1 MVEGTIMLKKIRKF
15 TNMTILC
22 VTGNSKLMNDV
33 KSKLSN
39 SKEIIFFNN
48 SDEKLTDIT
57 FDIVVIDYNYYGF
70 LDIMSEIKKSKP
82 LLPKIVI
89 LEDKNEKDILNC
101 INSGAYSILSN
112 PLNLDD
118 LELSIVMALNQS
130 KRVDKICLDNDIYY
144 DSYRE
149 RFYDGIGAVSFTKY
163 EFAVLKLLLDNNTR
177 IIDYEEIKEKVWK
190 EKKMSIFTMRNVINK
205 IRNKTY
211 YNIIRNNSS
220 AGYQIDSTK

>member
-1 MVEGTIMLKKIRKF
+1 MIKKLRKF
-15 TNMTILC
+15 SNTTILC
-22 VTGNSKLMNDV
+22 IMD
-33 KSKLSN
+33 
-39 SKEIIFFNN
+39 
-48 SDEKLTDIT
+48 DEKLKSVIKNKLDNCKEFICLQETNRNLEDID
-57 FDIVVIDYNYYGF
+57 FDILLIDQSYNAF
-70 LDIMSEIKKSKP
+70 AEIMQKIKIQKP

-89 LEDKNEKDILNC
+89 LNDKTEQNIVEC

-112 PLNLDD
+112 PLHLED

-130 KRVDKICLDNDIYY
+130 KRVDKICLDDNIYY

-149 RFYDGIGAVSFTKY
+149 RFYNDSGAIAFTKF
-163 EFAVLKLLLDNNTR
+163 EFQVLKLLLDNSNK
-177 IIDYEEIKEKVWK
+177 IIGYDEIKEKVWK

-220 AGYQIDSTK
+220 SGYQIDKIQ